1 VILRLLLPLFAC
13 TCLVACSSSQ
23 TPGQQAGDP
32 LGRSSA
38 VSVAMPG
45 FVTDENT
52 VLNWR
57 SDLIWVDDP
66 EGRFERR
73 GQILQQALQQEFE
86 RKGYRFATAQ
96 DSPDYDVVA
105 VVLLGELQDHAEIQE
120 IFRLYPSLANPAAG
134 YGKGTVMLAI
144 APHGTSDI
152 VWRGALE
159 VYTDPGMQPVNA
171 RDERLKWIAQ
181 QLLGSIPAV

>member
-1 VILRLLLPLFAC
+1 MTLRLLLPLLA
-13 TCLVACSSSQ
+13 LAYLSGCSNQ
-23 TPGQQAGDP
+23 PPGQPGSDP
-32 LGRSSA
+32 LQRSSA
-38 VSVAMPG
+38 VSVAMPE
-45 FVTDENT
+45 FVTTDET
-52 VLNWR
+52 ILAWR
-57 SDLIWVDDP
+57 SELIWVDDP
-66 EGRFERR
+66 QGRFQRR
-73 GQILQQALQQEFE
+73 GKILQQSLQQEFE
-86 RKGYRFATAQ
+86 RKGYQFAGAQ

-159 VYTDPGMQPVNA
+159 VFTDPSMQPVNA
-171 RDERLKWIAQ
+171 ADERLGWISKK
-181 QLLGSIPAV
+181 LLASIPQV

>member
-1 VILRLLLPLFAC
+1 MTLRLLLPLFAF
-13 TCLVACSSSQ
+13 TFLAACSSQ
-23 TPGQQAGDP
+23 TPSQPAGDP

-38 VSVAMPG
+38 ISVAMPE
-45 FVTDENT
+45 FVTSEDT
-52 VLNWR
+52 LLNWR

-66 EGRFERR
+66 DGRFQRR
-73 GQILQQALQQEFE
+73 GQILQQSLQQEFE

-134 YGKGTVMLAI
+134 YGKGTVMLAL

-159 VYTDPGMQPVNA
+159 VFTDPGMQPVNA

-181 QLLGSIPAV
+181 KLLGSIPEV